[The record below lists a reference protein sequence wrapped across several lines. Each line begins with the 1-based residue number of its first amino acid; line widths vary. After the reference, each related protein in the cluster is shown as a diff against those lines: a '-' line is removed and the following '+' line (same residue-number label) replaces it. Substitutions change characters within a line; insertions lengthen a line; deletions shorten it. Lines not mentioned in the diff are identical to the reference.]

1 LNEYYNYTLE
11 DLYRL
16 RAVAQS
22 ALAQPLQ
29 SALAQPLQSALAQP
43 LQSALAQPLQSALAQ
58 PLQSALAQ
66 PLSPLRGD
74 EIFKGVNLQGCKRCK
89 KWKYLFNFLI

>member
-1 LNEYYNYTLE
+1 VGGLNECPWGHYGEKKWCKKLIYPLE
-11 DLYRL
+11 DF
-16 RAVAQS
+16 A
-22 ALAQPLQ
+22 
-29 SALAQPLQSALAQP
+29 QSALAQP

-74 EIFKGVNLQGCKRCK
+74 EIFKGVVSFFLLNICK
-89 KWKYLFNFLI
+89 KKSRIKYKNI